1 MDEVRSVQTALIEEG
16 KRRSDLTRALSQK
29 DQEMHRLFAQVDI
42 LQAENEQI
50 MSRSNTADRIAPSD
64 QRDSRW
70 LEQPSRATDRDRVVA
85 DREPQHDRDM
95 IRELQEEIEAYRAQ
109 VKQLTNRTPAASVA
123 SSTSV
128 LAVTSAVTPSS
139 ASSDNERSML
149 LAEVLKSRQQ
159 IDQLTQKLKAVQSH
173 NKARGTSLETLN
185 ALEDQLMQVE
195 HERDHERRQHEH
207 QIRKILKATG
217 GYDKAYYDRL
227 LGGENDENND
237 RSSREGPLVDLSDE
251 IVDLFRQSQDEERL
265 KVGTALHGTDHIS
278 TRTLEKLF

>member
-50 MSRSNTADRIAPSD
+50 MSRSNTADRIAQSD

-70 LEQPSRATDRDRVVA
+70 LEQPSRAADRDRVVA

-149 LAEVLKSRQQ
+149 LSEVLKSRQQ
-159 IDQLTQKLKAVQSH
+159 IDQLTQKLKAAQSH
-173 NKARGTSLETLN
+173 NKARGSSLETLN

-195 HERDHERRQHEH
+195 HERDHERRQHTN

-265 KVGTALHGTDHIS
+265 KVGTARHRPYINT
-278 TRTLEKLF
+278 